1 MLSLESTGM
10 RLEVNPDTQYLLLVD
25 RVRNCVW
32 AAPLDPKA
40 ALSRSDSSIVIEVNS
55 PQATIRYRWTLA
67 QDHALCTLTIT
78 GLVASEL
85 DRAPL
90 SPTFYPVGHDPQAII
105 PLYQGALLR
114 SGSKPWSAEAVRG
127 GHSNLSMGM
136 LALTCPAAALLL
148 VPDRLIGW
156 IGRYGVNADG
166 PFAAYDAVPIEAEGW
181 QGINVRIYPCS
192 AGVEAV
198 AARYRLLMQGR
209 GQWVNWAEKVAAKPL
224 LNRLFGSLIAFI
236 GYVHDDTTDY
246 VGNIR
251 KLSSMGFDS
260 ILAYPARFAHYS
272 ALTMADGLP
281 PINLTDA
288 QIAAMQQEGAL
299 VAPWAWTFEG
309 KDDGSEAIRSTFRH
323 RATGPAAGWTM
334 DDQQWYHVCPP
345 YQARHISR
353 RLAEDMRAMD
363 WLHFDVNASH
373 PGRACWSKAHELHAG
388 RSLSPDEDILET
400 RRLMSRATV
409 GNRIVSSEGFNDAYT
424 NTYDIGST
432 KMVPLDGENPDAVPI
447 PLTMLVYHDCCVHD
461 WWEVHNYNANPCW
474 NLASGRTHT
483 TALGRA
489 GSGEPRLKAAIDAL
503 NGLPPNVFPFG
514 LQYGWVDRPG
524 GKTYPFR
531 MDIEDPAVE
540 EALRAALP
548 VTKLHRR
555 IGKLAMTGF
564 GFVNDH
570 PLLQRTT
577 FADGTQITANLGRA
591 SLEAPGISIM
601 PGCSWHESRL

>member
-10 RLEVNPDTQYLLLVD
+10 RLEVSSDTQSLLVVD
-25 RVRNCVW
+25 RIRNCVW
-32 AAPLDPKA
+32 PAPLDPKA
-40 ALSRSDSSIVIEVNS
+40 TISQSDWSILIVINS
-55 PQATIRYRWTLA
+55 PQATLRYCWTLA
-67 QDHALCTLTIT
+67 QDHARCTLTVT
-78 GLVASEL
+78 GPAASEL

-90 SPTFYPVGHDPQAII
+90 CPTFHPVDHNPQAII

-114 SGSKPWSAEAVRG
+114 SGTKPWSAEVVRG

-156 IGRYGVNADG
+156 IGRYGVNSHG
-166 PFAAYDAVPIEAEGW
+166 PFAAYDAVPIEADGW
-181 QGINVRIYPCS
+181 QETTVRIYPCRP
-192 AGVEAV
+192 GVEAV

-209 GQWVNWAEKVAAKPL
+209 GQWVNWAEKIARKPIL
-224 LNRLFGSLIAFI
+224 DRLFGSLIAFI
-236 GYVHDDTTDY
+236 GYVQDDTTDY
-246 VGNIR
+246 VGNVR
-251 KLSSMGFDS
+251 KLRSMGFDS

-299 VAPWAWTFEG
+299 IAPWAWTFEG
-309 KDDGSEAIRSTFRH
+309 KDDGSQAIRSTFRH

-345 YQARHISR
+345 YQARHIGR

-373 PGRACWSKAHELHAG
+373 PARACWNEDHDLHLG
-388 RSLSPDEDILET
+388 RPLSPDEDILET

-432 KMVPLDGENPDAVPI
+432 KMVPLDGESPDAVPI
-447 PLTMLVYHDCCVHD
+447 PLTMLVYHDCCIHD

-474 NLASGRTHT
+474 NLACAQAKASS
-483 TALGRA
+483 LGHA

-531 MDIEDPAVE
+531 MSMDDPSVQ
-540 EALRAALP
+540 EALQAALP
-548 VTKLHRR
+548 VTRLHRR
-555 IGKLAMTGF
+555 IGKLAMTDF
-564 GFVNDH
+564 AFIDAN

-577 FADGTQITANLGRA
+577 FADGTQVTANLGRQ
-591 SLEAPGISIM
+591 SVEVPGIGVM
-601 PGCSWHESRL
+601 PDHSWRETHL